1 MLKYYIVYAKTKDM
15 KRFKPVDLNSGL
27 IVTNLI
33 HATMVPVGLDL
44 SFLKELNPEIEFK
57 LKRIK

>member
-1 MLKYYIVYAKTKDM
+1 MLKYSIIYAKSKDM
-15 KRFKPVDLNSGL
+15 KRFKPVDLTNGRL
-27 IVTNLI
+27 VTNLI

-44 SFLKELNPEIEFK
+44 TFLTELNPEIEFK